1 MINPSDLRLERLLE
15 AAQRACPPVP
25 EPSPSFETRVMADLR
40 AEALPLS
47 GLFDAPFVFR
57 ILAGAAFF
65 MAISVTLPLVQVKN
79 PYLET
84 MEMANTIQLENLP

>member
-1 MINPSDLRLERLLE
+1 M
-15 AAQRACPPVP
+15 P
-25 EPSPSFETRVMADLR
+25 EISPWFETRVLAGLR

-57 ILAGAAFF
+57 ILAGAALF
-65 MAISVTLPLVQVKN
+65 MAISVMLPMVQAKN

-84 MEMANTIQLENLP
+84 MELANTTQMEKLP